1 MEIVNFEEKFLD
13 DIIRIEKKSFI
24 NPWTRDMFLSSAKNS
39 TVKFRILIKNKTV
52 AGYYVI
58 SSVAD
63 ETEILDI
70 AVNPDFRKQ
79 SLGKS
84 MLENIKKE
92 AAGKIFLEVRK
103 SNVAA
108 LNLYKL
114 FNFEEIAIRK
124 RYYKNE
130 DALMLRLIKET
141 I

>member
-13 DIIRIEKKSFI
+13 DIVKIEKKSFI
-24 NPWTRDMFLSSAKNS
+24 NPWTKNMFLSSARND

-52 AGYYVI
+52 AGYYII
-58 SSVAD
+58 SSVTD

-79 SLGKS
+79 SLGKN
-84 MLENIKKE
+84 MLEDIKKE
-92 AAGKIFLEVRK
+92 ATDKIFLEVRR

-108 LNLYKL
+108 LNLYKS
-114 FNFEEIAIRK
+114 FDFKEIAIRK

-130 DALMLRLIKET
+130 DALMLRLI
-141 I
+141 ID

>member
-13 DIIRIEKKSFI
+13 DIIKIEEKSFI
-24 NPWTRDMFLSSAKNS
+24 NPWTKDMFLSSAKNS
-39 TVKFRILIKNKTV
+39 AVKFRILIKNKTV
-52 AGYYVI
+52 VGYYVI

-84 MLENIKKE
+84 LLEDIKKE

-130 DALMLRLIKET
+130 DALILRLVKE
-141 I
+141 II

>member
-1 MEIVNFEEKFLD
+1 
-13 DIIRIEKKSFI
+13 
-24 NPWTRDMFLSSAKNS
+24 
-39 TVKFRILIKNKTV
+39 
-52 AGYYVI
+52 
-58 SSVAD
+58 SVTD

-84 MLENIKKE
+84 MLEDIKKE

-103 SNVAA
+103 SNAAA

-130 DALMLRLIKET
+130 DALMLRLIKE
-141 I
+141 IV